1 VNAEEAWRANP
12 PKPGPDP
19 RLAFPSLDSF
29 ELSNGLTVILDSR
42 KGLPVVSASLDIK
55 SGIGSNPPDKPG
67 LSAFMLDML
76 DEGTKTRSA
85 LVFAEQMKQAGVQ
98 IGQVPG
104 RDYSGLALTAT
115 RGTLGAG
122 FDLMADAVLNP
133 AFDDMEVER
142 VRKQRLGQLVQMK
155 ADPTQVSDI
164 LTILA
169 LNGKD
174 NPYGYPG
181 LGTVESVQAISVQD
195 LRNFWQAQVLPGNTA
210 LVVSGDVTKD
220 DLKPIL
226 EKSFGKWSGKSPAPI
241 SLPSPTAK
249 RRVVLVDSPGAPQT
263 QVRIVV
269 PGPKRST
276 PDYESLLV
284 MNEILGGA
292 FSSRINLNIR
302 EKHGYAYGAN
312 TWIRALAQG
321 GWIAA
326 GAGVK
331 TEATAPAVREIA
343 GEMSRMGT
351 APVKPE
357 EIQLAKSSL
366 GSRL

>member
-1 VNAEEAWRANP
+1 
-12 PKPGPDP
+12 
-19 RLAFPSLDSF
+19 
-29 ELSNGLTVILDSR
+29 
-42 KGLPVVSASLDIK
+42 
-55 SGIGSNPPDKPG
+55 
-67 LSAFMLDML
+67 
-76 DEGTKTRSA
+76 
-85 LVFAEQMKQAGVQ
+85 
-98 IGQVPG
+98 
-104 RDYSGLALTAT
+104 
-115 RGTLGAG
+115 
-122 FDLMADAVLNP
+122 VLNP
-133 AFDDMEVER
+133 AFDEKEVER
-142 VRKQRLGQLVQMK
+142 VRKQRLGDLVQMK

-181 LGTVESVQAISVQD
+181 LGTEASVKAITVQD
-195 LRNFWQAQVLPGNTA
+195 LKNFWQVQVRPGNAA

-220 DLKPIL
+220 DLKPML
-226 EKSFGKWSGKSPAPI
+226 EKSFGKWSGEAPAPVTLPSPAP
-241 SLPSPTAK
+241 K
-249 RRVVLVDSPGAPQT
+249 RRVVLVDAPGAPQT
-263 QVRIVV
+263 QVRVIV
-269 PGPKRST
+269 PGPKRAT
-276 PDYESLLV
+276 PDYEALLV

-321 GWIAA
+321 GWFAA

-331 TEATAPAVREIA
+331 TEATAPALKEIA
-343 GEMSRMGT
+343 GEMNRMGT

-366 GSRL
+366 VRSFPSWFETTSQTVNILSEIPVYNLGLDYYPEYAKKVQTVMEMDIQAVAKKYLRSENMIVVAVGDRKAIESGLKSAGLGDIEIRDPDGNVK